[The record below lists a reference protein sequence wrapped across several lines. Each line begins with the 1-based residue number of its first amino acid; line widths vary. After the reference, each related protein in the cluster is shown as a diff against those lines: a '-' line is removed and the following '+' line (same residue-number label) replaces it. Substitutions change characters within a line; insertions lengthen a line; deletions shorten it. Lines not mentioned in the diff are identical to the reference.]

1 MRRAGL
7 GTARVIDRVEV
18 ARAHG
23 RLDRL
28 AREAGASCVV
38 IHSLDW
44 SREEMPQLYVAA
56 AARSRLPSV
65 AIADEASGEAPYDIR
80 RGRILTQAA
89 LGAGQVAGGMIG
101 AGGEAARWKLA
112 QRRLSGPRGRRRRRP
127 NSVVAA
133 WPGTARGA
141 VGGSVTHA
149 AGILGAFGELGLD
162 VVLIT
167 DQNPPQQ
174 LVDAVGEI
182 EVLPAAPPSQR
193 INREVRRLTGNRRWR
208 AALQAAAERLHDP
221 LLYSRHQGMS
231 TAAAEVASRS
241 GLPLVL
247 EWNASERWALENFTR
262 APDRLLR
269 IALPLVS
276 SIERSVV
283 AQADVVA
290 AVSERAG
297 EMALAAGAHPASVI
311 TVPNAVDLKA
321 VDDAASGIEPA
332 AGRSL
337 LVGWVG
343 TFGVWHGAEI
353 LIEAIA
359 CGDGGTRAVLVGDGT
374 ERVAC
379 ERLAQRLGIGD
390 RVSFAGRLPHD
401 ETLRRLAGCDVL
413 TAPTVPLT
421 DGEPF
426 FGSPTKIFEYMALR
440 RPIVASRLGQP
451 AEILADG
458 SSALLVEPG
467 SADDLAAAI
476 GRLAQSPSLRSS
488 LAEAAR
494 RAAEGEHTWE
504 QRAQKILAALVA
516 TG

>member
-1 MRRAGL
+1 
-7 GTARVIDRVEV
+7 VIDRVEV

-23 RLDRL
+23 RVDRL
-28 AREAGASCVV
+28 ARQVGASRVM

-80 RGRILTQAA
+80 RGRILTEAA
-89 LGAGQVAGGMIG
+89 LAAGQLAGGVIG

-112 QRRLSGPRGRRRRRP
+112 QRRLSGPRGRRRRDP
-127 NSVVAA
+127 KSIVAA
-133 WPGTARGA
+133 WPGTTPGA

-149 AGILGAFGELGLD
+149 AGILGAFEGLGLD

-167 DQNPPQQ
+167 DQDPPQQ

-193 INREVRRLTGNRRWR
+193 INREVRRLTGNRMWR
-208 AALQAAAERLHDP
+208 AALQAAADRLDDP
-221 LLYSRHQGMS
+221 LVYSRHQGMS
-231 TAAAEVASRS
+231 TAATEVASRS

-247 EWNASERWALENFTR
+247 EWNASERWALQNFTR
-262 APDRLLR
+262 APDRLMR

-290 AVSERAG
+290 AVSEQAG
-297 EMALAAGAHPASVI
+297 QMALAAGARPESVI
-311 TVPNAVDLKA
+311 TVPNAVDLTA
-321 VDDAASGIEPA
+321 VDEAVAGIDPA
-332 AGRSL
+332 AGPSL

-343 TFGVWHGAEI
+343 SFGAWHGTEV

-359 CGDGGTRAVLVGDGT
+359 RDERGARAVLIGDGI
-374 ERVAC
+374 ERGRC
-379 ERLAQRLGIGD
+379 EDLVQRLGIAD
-390 RVSFAGRLPHD
+390 RVTFTGRLPHA

-413 TAPTVPLT
+413 AAPTVPLSG
-421 DGEPF
+421 GEPF

-440 RPIVASRLGQP
+440 RPIVVSRLGQP
-451 AEILADG
+451 GEILADG
-458 SSALLVEPG
+458 STALLVEPG
-467 SADDLAAAI
+467 SVDELAAAF
-476 GRLAQSPSLRSS
+476 GRLAGSPPLRSS

-494 RAAEGEHTWE
+494 RVAESEHTWE
-504 QRAQKILAALVA
+504 QRAREILAALVA